1 MARSRWVAAGGLAI
15 LAFLHSAVSHE
26 MENYDLFDGTGTD
39 EQYTVSI
46 VPSVIH
52 LQALQVV
59 R

>member
-1 MARSRWVAAGGLAI
+1 MARSRWAASAGLAI

-26 MENYDLFDGTGTD
+26 MENYDLLDGTD
-39 EQYTVSI
+39 EQYTVTS

>member
-1 MARSRWVAAGGLAI
+1 MARSRWAASVGLAI

-26 MENYDLFDGTGTD
+26 MENYDLFDGTD
-39 EQYTVSI
+39 EEYTVSS

>member
-1 MARSRWVAAGGLAI
+1 MARSRWAASVGLAI
-15 LAFLHSAVSHE
+15 LAFLHAALSSEIA
-26 MENYDLFDGTGTD
+26 NDDLFDGTD
-39 EQYTVSI
+39 EQYTVSS

>member
-1 MARSRWVAAGGLAI
+1 MARSRWAASVGLAI

-26 MENYDLFDGTGTD
+26 IENYDLFDGTD
-39 EQYTVSI
+39 EQYTVTS